1 MEEYI
6 HIFAQGK
13 NKNHTVNVRSEQIIP
28 PGIYDIG
35 SLPKF
40 VINFDYIIIHNKSNN
55 LFQHNTTT

>member
-28 PGIYDIG
+28 PW
-35 SLPKF
+35 
-40 VINFDYIIIHNKSNN
+40 N
-55 LFQHNTTT
+55 LWYW